1 MTAAGVARGAWVAM
15 GLGAEVAM
23 VTALGLVLLTG
34 AVIAFS
40 RQE

>member
-1 MTAAGVARGAWVAM
+1 M

-23 VTALGLVLLTG
+23 VTALGLVLLAG
-34 AVIAFS
+34 AVVAFS